1 MDRVTQRHKK
11 GNRLLAQRYLLQ
23 TELVSNSAGTL
34 YQARDMRALDA
45 ETAAVLI
52 HILPTNALLQI
63 PLKLM
68 TERLQALSTQTD
80 AAVLKVL
87 DSGWLNSEPYF
98 VLASPPSWSLSALPP
113 MLGQSTRL
121 HEQALRLNQQ
131 LTEQGLLTSALPTSL
146 FLVSADGSVYLPST
160 ALAPRLTTFTES
172 PELLLQAH
180 QLPKRASLS
189 NLPWLGLGVIGVV
202 AASSAG
208 MYYQNYLM
216 SSQSIVQTSTEAANS
231 TNLIETPPHA
241 DLPLATDP
249 TATPDQPTLD
259 LIASAPSS
267 LAPSPMTTSTPATP
281 TYPIDLALT
290 DTQILPDPEPGDM
303 RLALASEQN
312 KPEAMPTA
320 PPPSS
325 NSTKPM
331 QDKNTKPV
339 KISSEPTKTAKLDK
353 KTSAKPEKKSVPKPE
368 PEADKPKTQTIF
380 VEETDSSVNLP
391 SPPSPLIKATEDTQ
405 LPKAE
410 FSATKLVP
418 NAVTV
423 IPTLQPVQTINTAA
437 VLGVVNPIVARPPAP
452 TPVSVAPI
460 APVARIP
467 TPERD
472 PEALTAN
479 GMTSDELVKKAYQAL
494 QANRLD
500 EQANRGA
507 VYFIRLL
514 DRIDHGN
521 PQIIRLARE
530 ISYQL
535 HQQVRVAL
543 VQDDSEQASQKLW
556 RAGRIIKEFNLV
568 HLNPAQEILEHKL
581 VE

>member
-1 MDRVTQRHKK
+1 MDRVTQRRKQS
-11 GNRLLAQRYLLQ
+11 NRLIAQRYLLQ

-34 YQARDMRALDA
+34 YQARDLRASA
-45 ETAAVLI
+45 TATAAVLI

-68 TERLQALSTQTD
+68 TERLQALSAQTD
-80 AAVLKVL
+80 AAVLKVV

-113 MLGQSTRL
+113 LLGPSTRL

-146 FLVSADGSVYLPST
+146 FLVSAEGLVYLPST
-160 ALAPRLTTFTES
+160 ALAPRLQTFTES
-172 PELLLQAH
+172 PELLLQA
-180 QLPKRASLS
+180 QRLPQRIPFSAW
-189 NLPWLGLGVIGVV
+189 PWLGLGVIGVV

-208 MYYQNYLM
+208 LYYQNYLLTT
-216 SSQSIVQTSTEAANS
+216 QARVPASTEAANS
-231 TNLIETPPHA
+231 ESLLITSAEL
-241 DLPLATDP
+241 DLPR
-249 TATPDQPTLD
+249 ATPATASADQP
-259 LIASAPSS
+259 APPVVVSAVR
-267 LAPSPMTTSTPATP
+267 APLPPAVVTSRPSTPATP
-281 TYPIDLALT
+281 VDLALT
-290 DTQILPDPEPGDM
+290 DTQILPDPDPGDR
-303 RLALASEQN
+303 RLALASEPH
-312 KPEAMPTA
+312 KPQAA
-320 PPPSS
+320 PITPLPVS
-325 NSTKPM
+325 NSTQPM
-331 QDKNTKPV
+331 QDKKIQPV
-339 KISSEPTKTAKLDK
+339 SANSEPTNPPKSEPEPEKKPRIK
-353 KTSAKPEKKSVPKPE
+353 KTKPEKKSVPLPVSVPVPE
-368 PEADKPKTQTIF
+368 TQAEF
-380 VEETDSSVNLP
+380 VEETDPAVNLP
-391 SPPSPLIKATEDTQ
+391 SPAPTLIKATEASQ
-405 LPKAE
+405 RPQAHFVGANLA
-410 FSATKLVP
+410 P
-418 NAVTV
+418 NAVAV

-437 VLGVVNPIVARPPAP
+437 VLGVVNPAPSLPPPPPP
-452 TPVSVAPI
+452 TPV
-460 APVARIP
+460 ARQP
-467 TPERD
+467 APERD
-472 PEALTAN
+472 AEALTAN

-543 VQDDSEQASQKLW
+543 VQGDSEQASQKLW

-581 VE
+581 AE

>member
-1 MDRVTQRHKK
+1 MDRVTQRRKQS
-11 GNRLLAQRYLLQ
+11 NRLIAQRYLLQ

-34 YQARDMRALDA
+34 YQARDLRASA
-45 ETAAVLI
+45 TATAAVLI

-68 TERLQALSTQTD
+68 TERLQALSAQTD

-113 MLGQSTRL
+113 MLGPSTRL

-146 FLVSADGSVYLPST
+146 FLVSADGLVYLPST
-160 ALAPRLTTFTES
+160 ALAPRLQTFTES
-172 PELLLQAH
+172 PELLLQAQ
-180 QLPKRASLS
+180 QLPKRIPFSAW
-189 NLPWLGLGVIGVV
+189 PWLGLGVIGVV

-208 MYYQNYLM
+208 WYYQNYWLTTQAYM
-216 SSQSIVQTSTEAANS
+216 PVSTEAANS
-231 TNLIETPPHA
+231 ESLLASPAEL
-241 DLPLATDP
+241 DLPRAMPAT
-249 TATPDQPTLD
+249 ASADQP
-259 LIASAPSS
+259 APPVVTSKAPVPLPPPVVTSS
-267 LAPSPMTTSTPATP
+267 LPTTPAT
-281 TYPIDLALT
+281 PIDLALT
-290 DTQILPDPEPGDM
+290 NTQILPNPEPGDM
-303 RLALASEQN
+303 RLALASEQH
-312 KPEAMPTA
+312 KPQAA
-320 PPPSS
+320 PIAPSPVS
-325 NSTKPM
+325 NGSKPM
-331 QDKNTKPV
+331 QDKKTQPV
-339 KISSEPTKTAKLDK
+339 SARSEPTKVTQSEPEKKPSLK
-353 KTSAKPEKKSVPKPE
+353 KTKPEKKSMPVSAP
-368 PEADKPKTQTIF
+368 DTQAEF
-380 VEETDSSVNLP
+380 VEEADPAVNLP
-391 SPPSPLIKATEDTQ
+391 SPAPVLIRATEASQRPQAQFVGTN
-405 LPKAE
+405 LA
-410 FSATKLVP
+410 P
-418 NAVTV
+418 NTVTV

-437 VLGVVNPIVARPPAP
+437 VLGVVNPAPSLSPPPAP
-452 TPVSVAPI
+452 VT
-460 APVARIP
+460 PVARLP
-467 TPERD
+467 APERD
-472 PEALTAN
+472 SEALTAN

-494 QANRLD
+494 QANHLD

-514 DRIDHGN
+514 ERIDHGN

-543 VQDDSEQASQKLW
+543 IQGDSEQASQKLW

-581 VE
+581 AE

>member
-180 QLPKRASLS
+180 QLPKRTSLS
-189 NLPWLGLGVIGVV
+189 SLPWLGLGVIGVV

-231 TNLIETPPHA
+231 TNLIEAPPHA

-267 LAPSPMTTSTPATP
+267 LVPSPMTTSTPATP
-281 TYPIDLALT
+281 TSPIDLALT

-410 FSATKLVP
+410 FAATKLVP

-507 VYFIRLL
+507 VYFIRLI

-543 VQDDSEQASQKLW
+543 VQGDSEQASQKLW